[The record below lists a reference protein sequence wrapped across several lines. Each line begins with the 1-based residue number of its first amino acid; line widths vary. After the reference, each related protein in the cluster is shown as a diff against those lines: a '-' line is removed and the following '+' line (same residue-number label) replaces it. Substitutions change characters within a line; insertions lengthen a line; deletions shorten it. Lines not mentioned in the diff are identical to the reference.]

1 MPRSSAS
8 TRRLAVAGLLLLIVI
23 SAFVPARLAGYAH
36 SLGRAVETALLPVS
50 HPLTF
55 LSSRA
60 RQVMA
65 GRRSQMPDDLQAVVN
80 RLPAQY
86 QAAAQAIAHLSQN
99 LEEQNQINFALTRQV
114 MRLREENQALR
125 NLRAQ
130 LGDEA
135 AMRLR
140 LPVASIVGRGSDP
153 AAETCT
159 LNQGARDGLAI
170 GQPAVKGAN
179 LVGRIVSVGPVTA
192 TMELITRSELR
203 LEAIITPPRL
213 PGGALPEDRRTIVQF
228 VARPPDRLV
237 ASDVR
242 SETPAAVGDYVRLV
256 DRDWPDA
263 VQGMI
268 VGRVQR
274 IEPLRDS
281 PLLKR
286 VIIEPRLNLR
296 TLTAVTV
303 IVRQSNAT
311 GEPDR
316 P

>member
-8 TRRLAVAGLLLLIVI
+8 TRRLAVAALLALVLI
-23 SAFVPARLAGYAH
+23 SAFVPSRFAGYAD
-36 SLGRAVETALLPVS
+36 SLGRAVETALLPIS
-50 HPLTF
+50 HPMTF

-65 GRRSQMPDDLQAVVN
+65 GRRPPMPDDLQAVVN
-80 RLPAQY
+80 QLPAEH
-86 QAAAQAIAHLSQN
+86 QAAAQAIAHLSRS

-135 AMRLR
+135 AGRLR
-140 LPVASIVGRGSDP
+140 LPVASIAGRGSDP
-153 AAETCT
+153 AAGTCT

-179 LVGRIVSVGPVTA
+179 LVGRIVSVGPVTS
-192 TMELITRSELR
+192 TMELVTRPELR
-203 LEAIITPPRL
+203 LEAIITPPRM
-213 PGGALPEDRRTIVQF
+213 PGGVLPEDRRTVVQF
-228 VARPPDRLV
+228 VARPTGRLV

-256 DRDWPDA
+256 DHDWPEA

-268 VGRVQR
+268 IGRVER
-274 IEPLRDS
+274 VEPLRDS

-303 IVRQSNAT
+303 IVRQTKPA
-311 GEPDR
+311 GESDR